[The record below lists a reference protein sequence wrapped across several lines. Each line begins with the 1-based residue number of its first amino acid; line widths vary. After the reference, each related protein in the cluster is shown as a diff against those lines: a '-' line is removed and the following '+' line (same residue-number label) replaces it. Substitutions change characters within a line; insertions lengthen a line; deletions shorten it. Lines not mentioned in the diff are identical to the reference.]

1 MAELAPFTPESIA
14 TAILAASSDA
24 IVVSDRE
31 GIIRFWNPGAE
42 RIFGHTASDALGQSL
57 DIIIPMRLR
66 ARHWEGYREVIASG
80 RSRYSAG
87 ALLSV
92 PALRKDGS
100 QLSVE
105 FAITPLSSAS
115 GDIRG
120 LVAVMR
126 DATARFEETKALRQ
140 QLRALAKPSS

>member
-1 MAELAPFTPESIA
+1 MTARDLFTPGSIA
-14 TAILAASSDA
+14 AAILTASSDA
-24 IVVSDRE
+24 IVASDRE
-31 GIIRFWNPGAE
+31 GIIKLWNPGAE
-42 RIFGHTASDALGQSL
+42 RIFGHIAAEAVGQSL
-57 DIIIPMRLR
+57 DIIIPERLR
-66 ARHWEGYREVIASG
+66 KRHLDGYREVIASG

-105 FAITPLSSAS
+105 FTITPLLSTS
-115 GDIRG
+115 GDIIG

-140 QLRALAKPSS
+140 QLRDRT